1 MGIDG
6 PKGELVGWWHRC
18 VCAENGRPF
27 LDSIVFFLLFLFYH
41 CMWHS
46 LPRGFLLF
54 HFYSFVCLFIFIRIN
69 SVCNIFFMIS
79 FLFLMH
85 SFFFRFS
92 FRFSFT
98 FSSAT
103 CTLPWQQGE
112 KGDKVR
118 SKQIGIVRLV
128 LIMLLF
134 IIHFSLLYRET
145 VALTFLVL
153 PRYCC

>member
-54 HFYSFVCLFIFIRIN
+54 HFYSFVCLFVCIRIN